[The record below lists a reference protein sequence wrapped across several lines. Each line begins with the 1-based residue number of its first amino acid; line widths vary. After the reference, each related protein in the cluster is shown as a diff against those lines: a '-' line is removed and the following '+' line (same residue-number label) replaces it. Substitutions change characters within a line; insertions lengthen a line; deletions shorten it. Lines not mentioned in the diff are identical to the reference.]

1 MVKIILASKSKVRKQ
16 ILDDNNIFTEVQNS
30 NLDEDIV
37 KESLIKEKASP
48 ELISKNLA
56 ELKANKVSQKNQ
68 GFLVIGADSV
78 IDLDGELISK
88 PINRD
93 QALEILKK
101 LNGKKHNLI
110 SSVCISQNGAMIW
123 NYTDKATL
131 TMKQFS
137 LDELK
142 SYLSKITDEA
152 LYAYNVYQIEG
163 EGRKLFL
170 NIEGDEDTIM
180 GLPIKKNKTIL
191 KQLRMK
197 KYLVIGNPIDHS
209 LSPKLQNWWLKENN
223 IDATYDK
230 IKLEVDEIKNFIQ
243 EIKEQKI
250 AGCNVTVP
258 FKKTVIPFLD
268 RLSPEAEQTQSV
280 NTITYDNGDL
290 VGHNTDIAGF
300 DSAIK
305 KLDFSL
311 KGKKVMIL
319 GAGGVVP
326 SIIFALQK
334 MNVQEIT
341 ISNRTKERAENLKVL
356 FNNIKILKWGNLT
369 DFHMV
374 INATSLGLNNEK
386 INLKFSSSGND
397 RLFYDVIYNPHETQF
412 LKMGK
417 QLGCKIENGKTM
429 FVYQA
434 LEAFKLWHSIE
445 PKVNTDTFKLLDN
458 D

>member
-1 MVKIILASKSKVRKQ
+1 
-16 ILDDNNIFTEVQNS
+16 
-30 NLDEDIV
+30 
-37 KESLIKEKASP
+37 
-48 ELISKNLA
+48 
-56 ELKANKVSQKNQ
+56 
-68 GFLVIGADSV
+68 
-78 IDLDGELISK
+78 
-88 PINRD
+88 
-93 QALEILKK
+93 
-101 LNGKKHNLI
+101 
-110 SSVCISQNGAMIW
+110 
-123 NYTDKATL
+123 
-131 TMKQFS
+131 
-137 LDELK
+137 
-142 SYLSKITDEA
+142 
-152 LYAYNVYQIEG
+152 
-163 EGRKLFL
+163 
-170 NIEGDEDTIM
+170 
-180 GLPIKKNKTIL
+180 
-191 KQLRMK
+191 MK

-230 IKLEVDEIKNFIQ
+230 IKLEVHEIKNFIQ

-268 RLSPEAEQTQSV
+268 RFSPEAEQTQSV

-341 ISNRTKERAENLKVL
+341 ISNRTKEKAESLSVL
-356 FNNIKILKWGNLT
+356 FNNIKIIEWGNLT

-386 INLKFSSSGND
+386 INLNFSSSGND
-397 RLFYDVIYNPHETQF
+397 RLFYDVIYNPQETQF

-417 QLGCKIENGKTM
+417 QLGYKTENGKTM

-434 LEAFKLWHSIE
+434 LEAFKLWHKIE